1 MATEPFLINPPRKRV
16 FPRTLQTKKRSRNRL
31 SPNPLGEVLMIVG
44 ANPISRRTK
53 MLENAWFGHP
63 VEHRRAALKGWRKR
77 KSAFPARRRRKKAV
91 SAAPVRR
98 RRRVV
103 RRATAGVRRRRK
115 IGVRRRRS
123 VRSAPLLYT
132 GATPFRYANNPRRR
146 RRSRRKLSSNPRR
159 SHRMRRNPVN
169 LGGLFGSFKHALPL
183 AVTGGAA
190 IIVTNLAPSFA
201 ARFVGTSNIAKYGVQ
216 VATAVIGGMGVS
228 KFVGREHGTIW
239 TVSGLAVIVADLAQK
254 YVLGRFLPAIAGFGE
269 YDYEMGPGVYGVN
282 AFPEAMSAYPEESV
296 QGFGSSFG
304 ENSDPY
310 STTTSPY

>member
-16 FPRTLQTKKRSRNRL
+16 FPRTLQTKKRSRL
-31 SPNPLGEVLMIVG
+31 SPNPLGEALMIVG
-44 ANPISRRTK
+44 TNPLTRRTE

-77 KSAFPARRRRKKAV
+77 KSASPARRRRKKAV
-91 SAAPVRR
+91 SAAAPVRR
-98 RRRVV
+98 KRRVV
-103 RRATAGVRRRRK
+103 RRATAGVRRRRRT
-115 IGVRRRRS
+115 GARRRRP
-123 VRSAPLLYT
+123 APLLYT
-132 GATPFRYANNPRRR
+132 GATPFRYANNPRRH
-146 RRSRRKLSSNPRR
+146 RRSRRRLSSNPRR
-159 SHRMRRNPVN
+159 SRRMRRNPVN
-169 LGGLFGSFKHALPL
+169 LGGMFGSFKRALPL

-216 VATAVIGGMGVS
+216 AATAVVGGMGVS
-228 KFVGREHGTIW
+228 RFVGREHGAIW

-254 YVLGRFLPAIAGFGE
+254 YLLGRFLPAVAGFGE
-269 YDYEMGPGVYGVN
+269 YEYEMGPGVYGVN

-310 STTTSPY
+310 SATTSPY